1 MRHWLSAILRSMADG
16 VMVMDAEG
24 CIRISNRVAQ
34 ELTGWPEDEA
44 FGCPLSKVFHLVD
57 AKTRVVLNCPAADAI
72 RARRPVHL
80 DQNAVLITR
89 DGQEVRV
96 EGNIA
101 AIVGDSAQLTGS
113 VMVFRRSAGSASVGT
128 GDTSDNG
135 RREWRRDQPESQG
148 PRMGN

>member
-1 MRHWLSAILRSMADG
+1 
-16 VMVMDAEG
+16 G
-24 CIRISNRVAQ
+24 CQ
-34 ELTGWPEDEA
+34 
-44 FGCPLSKVFHLVD
+44 LSKVFRLLD
-57 AKTRVVLNCPAADAI
+57 AKTRVALNCPAADAM

-80 DQNAVLITR
+80 DQNALLIAR

-101 AIVGDSAQLTGS
+101 AIVDDSAQLAGS
-113 VMVFRRSAGSASVGT
+113 VMVFRRSAGSASVGA
-128 GDTSDNG
+128 GETSDNG